1 MTLRSPPDLIAP
13 RRQDGQKRA
22 SGSGSLPP
30 ACAALAV
37 GKRAGQA
44 RWVHELVN
52 RQRQSIRCFVCSFAH
67 TPSNAHP
74 AAQTTRLDTVKNS
87 PPLLYLLLTG
97 SFVRSFILPKR
108 VPSIRP
114 AGTTR
119 QGKSHVA
126 RIGESQARKKKPRLA
141 PSCLCLQAS
150 YVHISPITFQAVRAK
165 GCEPFGC
172 FEHTSS
178 DTHSLPMHTVRRT
191 RLQTGLAQIYQYPL
205 SVPPS
210 TLPPGNA
217 PLRVPRI
224 PSDNHGS
231 SAVPIR
237 HPSRPVTSSPPG
249 PASPSRTVLPC
260 LVLLLYKET
269 FPQPHTQLGTCYRT
283 TVLRVD

>member
-1 MTLRSPPDLIAP
+1 M
-13 RRQDGQKRA
+13 
-22 SGSGSLPP
+22 
-30 ACAALAV
+30 
-37 GKRAGQA
+37 
-44 RWVHELVN
+44 
-52 RQRQSIRCFVCSFAH
+52 CSFAH

-126 RIGESQARKKKPRLA
+126 RIGESQARKKTQACSVLPVSAGKLRAYFTHHIPGGEGQGLRAVWLLRTHFVRHPQLA
-141 PSCLCLQAS
+141 HA
-150 YVHISPITFQAVRAK
+150 HR
-165 GCEPFGC
+165 E
-172 FEHTSS
+172 
-178 DTHSLPMHTVRRT
+178 THSTSDRTGTDLSIPIVRSPLDLTSRQRSPKGT
-191 RLQTGLAQIYQYPL
+191 RL
-205 SVPPS
+205 
-210 TLPPGNA
+210 
-217 PLRVPRI
+217 
-224 PSDNHGS
+224 PSDNHDS

-237 HPSRPVTSSPPG
+237 HPSRPVTSSPPR